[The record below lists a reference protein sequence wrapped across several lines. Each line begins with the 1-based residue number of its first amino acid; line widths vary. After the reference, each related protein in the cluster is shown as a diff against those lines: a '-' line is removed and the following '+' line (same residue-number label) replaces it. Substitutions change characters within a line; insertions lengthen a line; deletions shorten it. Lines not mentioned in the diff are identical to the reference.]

1 MILAQK
7 PSFTKKKY
15 KKEDKELEME
25 PDYCHSEYTKGWN
38 CFCIQMDPDL
48 PPIWCHRSEN
58 DHDKQQHQAT
68 MMNATDLLQ
77 GNVSRT

>member
-25 PDYCHSEYTKGWN
+25 ADYWHSEYTKGGTV
-38 CFCIQMDPDL
+38 F
-48 PPIWCHRSEN
+48 
-58 DHDKQQHQAT
+58 
-68 MMNATDLLQ
+68 
-77 GNVSRT
+77 VF

>member
-15 KKEDKELEME
+15 KKEDKELGME
-25 PDYCHSEYTKGWN
+25 ADYWHSEYTKGGTV
-38 CFCIQMDPDL
+38 FVFKRIQIFPQFGVTG
-48 PPIWCHRSEN
+48 HEN
-58 DHDKQQHQAT
+58 DHDEQHQAT

-77 GNVSRT
+77 GNVTRT

>member
-25 PDYCHSEYTKGWN
+25 ADYWYFEYTKGWN
-38 CFCIQMDPDL
+38 RFCVQTDPDL
-48 PPIWCHRSEN
+48 PPISKFGVRPR
-58 DHDKQQHQAT
+58 K
-68 MMNATDLLQ
+68 
-77 GNVSRT
+77 RP

>member
-25 PDYCHSEYTKGWN
+25 ADYWHSEYTKGGTV
-38 CFCIQMDPDL
+38 FVFKQIQIF
-48 PPIWCHRSEN
+48 PPFGVTGHEN

-77 GNVSRT
+77 GNVTRT

>member
-25 PDYCHSEYTKGWN
+25 ADYWHSEYTKGGTV
-38 CFCIQMDPDL
+38 FVFKRIQIF
-48 PPIWCHRSEN
+48 PPFGVRPR
-58 DHDKQQHQAT
+58 K
-68 MMNATDLLQ
+68 
-77 GNVSRT
+77 